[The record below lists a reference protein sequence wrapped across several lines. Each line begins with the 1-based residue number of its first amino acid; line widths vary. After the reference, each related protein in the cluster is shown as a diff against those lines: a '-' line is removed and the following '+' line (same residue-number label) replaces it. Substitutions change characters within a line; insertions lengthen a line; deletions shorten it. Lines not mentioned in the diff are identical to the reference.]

1 MPPDL
6 GFSSPI
12 AGVTM
17 ASVSRTAMR
26 PARYVC
32 GIIRASPP
40 GSFFLAKGRAPPV
53 IAAARCCRPL
63 LEPDILKAR
72 AVVDAVDHLRQA
84 LDTRQSA
91 NCSARVEDDR
101 PDAVFH
107 ELLLDLPHQLATL
120 FQIGFRRLAVDHSVE
135 LRIAVTAVIALGAA
149 YEILVELLVG
159 IVEAVL
165 ADDCADREILA
176 HHLRVPV
183 GRVDRVELAVD
194 IDFL

>member
-32 GIIRASPP
+32 GVILSSRPV
-40 GSFFLAKGRAPPV
+40 SFFLAKERARRRSLPRR
-53 IAAARCCRPL
+53 AAADPL

-101 PDAVFH
+101 P
-107 ELLLDLPHQLATL
+107 
-120 FQIGFRRLAVDHSVE
+120 
-135 LRIAVTAVIALGAA
+135 
-149 YEILVELLVG
+149 
-159 IVEAVL
+159 
-165 ADDCADREILA
+165 
-176 HHLRVPV
+176 
-183 GRVDRVELAVD
+183 
-194 IDFL
+194 

>member
-1 MPPDL
+1 M
-6 GFSSPI
+6 S
-12 AGVTM
+12 A
-17 ASVSRTAMR
+17 A
-26 PARYVC
+26 
-32 GIIRASPP
+32 
-40 GSFFLAKGRAPPV
+40 SFFPPV
-53 IAAARCCRPL
+53 RYHFFLRKNGRRRSLPRRAAADPL

-165 ADDCADREILA
+165 ADDCADREI
-176 HHLRVPV
+176 
-183 GRVDRVELAVD
+183 
-194 IDFL
+194 